1 MVYQMGWDVLMVRP
15 YESNDDSLNEDK
27 MYTFSKQ
34 ETIDALKDIFNIK
47 EIEATDWIVYE
58 NPYFAISF
66 DLSSDK
72 SIMLYTELF
81 DDDEEKLL
89 EVLKNLSN
97 RLNCRVFDTV
107 EAEFIL

>member
-1 MVYQMGWDVLMVRP
+1 MGWDVLMVRP
-15 YESNDDSLNEDK
+15 YESNDDSLNEDQ
-27 MYTFSKQ
+27 MYSFTKQ

-47 EIEATDWIVYE
+47 EIESEDWIDYE
-58 NPYFAISF
+58 NFCFAISF

-89 EVLKNLSN
+89 EAIKNLSN
-97 RLNCRVFDTV
+97 RLNCKVFDTI
-107 EAEFIL
+107 EAKFIF

>member
-1 MVYQMGWDVLMVRP
+1 MGWDVLMVRP
-15 YESNDDSLNEDK
+15 YEGNDDSLNEDK
-27 MYTFSKQ
+27 MYSFSKH
-34 ETIDALKDIFNIK
+34 EIIDALKEIFKIDS
-47 EIEATDWIVYE
+47 IESDNWIDYE

-66 DLSSDK
+66 DLSSNK

-89 EVLKNLSN
+89 EAVKKLSD
-97 RLNCRVFDTV
+97 RLNCKVFDTV